1 MFKFF
6 KRFFSKPLPQF
17 QVVIQIPTG
26 HCIFRAAKNQKDVD
40 GWVEAFDD
48 SPAVSLKV
56 YQLDPRGAYELQLEK
71 GEAISSTTKKPIGFC
86 R

>member
-26 HCIFRAAKNQKDVD
+26 HCIFRAATNQKDVD

-56 YQLDPRGAYELQLEK
+56 YQLDPRGAYELTLEK
-71 GEAISSTTKKPIGFC
+71 GSEIKNQTRPIGFC

>member
-17 QVVIQIPTG
+17 QVVVQIPTG
-26 HCIFRAAKNQKDVD
+26 HCIFRTAKNQKDVD
-40 GWVEAFDD
+40 GWVEAFEN

-56 YQLDPRGAYELQLEK
+56 YQLDPRGAYELKLEK
-71 GEAISSTTKKPIGFC
+71 GSEIKNQARLIGFC